1 MRTPCGNR
9 AAASQASE
17 VCQKVNMLITSQKE
31 FKQATSRLR
40 KELRA
45 LPTTEGLSHAQC
57 LELLAKAMGAT
68 GYAELAPRLPAQS
81 PAAAVSSQPRY
92 PLRNLHGLL
101 DLVDATQESAR
112 VVTGLD
118 FADMQGTIEDIRGC
132 LADVSGARR
141 APDGRLTP
149 VYESET
155 DVNWDGQ
162 VTRLNQQGQAL
173 WQSEGGDVF
182 SEDQCILVPEDF
194 HPDDEDAG
202 FDLPNREVLL
212 LAYLNL
218 AQERG
223 IVTQLHQQV
232 SQVKLDSPLLR
243 KLAETIGFGLHRGEL
258 TSLEAMLRSR
268 G

>member
-17 VCQKVNMLITSQKE
+17 VRQKVNMLITSQKE

-40 KELRA
+40 RELRS
-45 LPTTEGLSHAQC
+45 LPSAEGLSHAQC
-57 LELLAKAMGAT
+57 LELLAKAMGAS
-68 GYAELAPRLPAQS
+68 GYAELAHQLPVEA
-81 PAAAVSSQPRY
+81 PAAMATPQPRY

-101 DLVDATQESAR
+101 DLVDAKQESAR

-132 LADVSGARR
+132 LADVAGATR

-149 VYESET
+149 VYEGET

-182 SEDQCILVPEDF
+182 SEDQCVLVPEDF

-212 LAYLNL
+212 LAYLDV
-218 AQERG
+218 AHARG
-223 IVTQLHQQV
+223 IAAQLHQQV
-232 SQVKLDSPLLR
+232 AQVKLNSPLLR
-243 KLAETIGFGLHRGEL
+243 ELAKTIGFGLHRGEL

-268 G
+268 T